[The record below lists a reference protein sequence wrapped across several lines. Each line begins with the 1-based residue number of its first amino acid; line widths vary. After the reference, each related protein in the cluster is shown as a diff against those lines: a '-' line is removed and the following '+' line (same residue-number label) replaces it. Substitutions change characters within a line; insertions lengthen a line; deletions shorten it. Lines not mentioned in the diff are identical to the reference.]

1 VKDGSVFTAPLSN
14 LILDGITRKVVLELC
29 HQLKI
34 KVNEEHINKNELKN
48 YKEFFITSTTKE
60 ITPVVQID
68 DWELN
73 SKSSRVITKRLQL
86 TFNDL
91 TKKYL

>member
-1 VKDGSVFTAPLSN
+1 MLS
-14 LILDGITRKVVLELC
+14 LPARK
-29 HQLKI
+29 I
-34 KVNEEHINKNELKN
+34 INKNELKN